1 MSKMYI
7 YSNETNEH
15 VATVIG
21 AWDDDRVAVAA
32 AETAGY
38 STNDYSNTC
47 SPAFGFS
54 GGLVENPDAE
64 IIEIEPSF

>member
-15 VATVIG
+15 VATVVG
-21 AWDDDRVAVAA
+21 EWENDNEAVAA
-32 AETAGY
+32 AEEAGY
-38 STNDYSNTC
+38 STNDYGNTC

-64 IIEIEPSF
+64 IIKI

>member
-1 MSKMYI
+1 MADEMYI

-21 AWDDDRVAVAA
+21 SWRNDREAVEA
-32 AETAGY
+32 AENAGY

-47 SPAFGFS
+47 TLS
-54 GGLVENPDAE
+54 GLSENRHAE
-64 IIEIEPSF
+64 IIELNA

>member
-15 VATVIG
+15 VATVVG
-21 AWDDDRVAVAA
+21 DWKDDLEAVAA
-32 AETAGY
+32 AEEAGY

-47 SPAFGFS
+47 SPAFGFD
-54 GGLVENPDAE
+54 GGLVENDDAE
-64 IIEIEPSF
+64 IIEI

>member
-15 VATVIG
+15 VATVVG
-21 AWDDDRVAVAA
+21 EWRDDREAVAA
-32 AETAGY
+32 AEEAGY

-54 GGLVENPDAE
+54 GGLAENPAAE
-64 IIEIEPSF
+64 IIEI